1 MKDSELK
8 SVLLGLLTA
17 VEGLEENL
25 LLVSAFVPQPS
36 LADAQDA
43 KNAAKRQALPQFAE
57 LRKKIE
63 ALPG

>member
-43 KNAAKRQALPQFAE
+43 KNSSQETSLAAVC
-57 LRKKIE
+57 
-63 ALPG
+63 